1 MICGRYSNKPV
12 ILNPFM
18 REVLPNVDELG
29 PFPSADDAV
38 AALDATGRPCFQA
51 QESDLRHQ
59 AGCKTVALKNL
70 GVGGGKWM
78 SDGLGKLI
86 HES

>member
-1 MICGRYSNKPV
+1 M
-12 ILNPFM
+12 ILNPLM

-29 PFPSADDAV
+29 PFPSADDVV
-38 AALDATGRPCFQA
+38 AAFDATGRPCVQA

-59 AGCKTVALKNL
+59 AGCETVALKNL
-70 GVGGGKWM
+70 GVGGGKRM
-78 SDGLGKLI
+78 SGGEQRKDDI